1 MKNIYLTGVGFEPIQ
16 TNKIKGFLYI
26 STDYLKYPEKV
37 RTVLELKIYLI
48 LKQKR
53 VYKTCFRVLLGD

>member
-37 RTVLELKIYLI
+37 RTALEQKMCLI
-48 LKQKR
+48 LKQKQAL
-53 VYKTCFRVLLGD
+53 KA